1 MSREQKIPGPDHPI
15 TVEAAAD
22 HVVVRHGDTVIAD
35 SHAPLVLREA
45 DYPPV
50 HYIPPADVDWSV
62 LSDSDTVTYCPYKGE
77 ASYAS
82 LTGDGDTVKDVLWKY
97 DEPYPAVAE
106 IAGHVAFYPNRVE
119 VTTG

>member
-1 MSREQKIPGPDHPI
+1 MTREQRIPSPDHPT
-15 TVEAAAD
+15 TVEAAAA

-35 SHAPLVLREA
+35 TRAPLVLREA
-45 DYPPV
+45 HYPPV

-62 LSDSDTVTYCPYKGE
+62 LTDSDTVTYCPYKGE

-82 LTGDGDTVKDVLWKY
+82 LADGAGGVKDVLWKY

-106 IAGHVAFYPNRVE
+106 IAGHVAFYPDRVD
-119 VTTG
+119 VTTE